1 MKTKVAWF
9 ATFLAQ
15 ALLLFGMVAREEFAR
30 SHGTKVVLAVGAI
43 DPMDV
48 LSGRYVSVPLKIS
61 TVDLESVSHPAEMP
75 QPGETA
81 FVRLE
86 KRQDVF
92 EVAEIAAEPAV
103 PGGLWA
109 RATVS
114 TRTEI
119 TEATRLIQLDFGV
132 DRFYIPE
139 TGNDPSFARRAS
151 GERVEIRVAARIA
164 PDGRIVIEDMLID
177 GVPYEQWNSAQ
188 PLTK

>member
-1 MKTKVAWF
+1 MKTKLAWF
-9 ATFLAQ
+9 ATLLVQ
-15 ALLLFGMVAREEFAR
+15 ALLLLGMVAREEFALSR
-30 SHGTKVVLAVGAI
+30 GTPIVLAVAAV
-43 DPMDV
+43 DPMD
-48 LSGRYVSVPLKIS
+48 LLAGRYVSVPLKIS
-61 TVDLESVSHPAEMP
+61 TINLESVSHMAAMP
-75 QPGETA
+75 QHGETA

-114 TRTEI
+114 TSTEI
-119 TEATRLIQLDFGV
+119 TEATRWIQLDFGV

-139 TGNDPSFARRAS
+139 TGHDPSFARRAT
-151 GERVEIRVAARIA
+151 GERVEIRVAARVA

-177 GVPYEQWNSAQ
+177 GVPYAQWNEVQ
-188 PLTK
+188 PENK